1 MDPSLTSLS
10 TGVWGCT
17 FPIKAYSML
26 PLEWFSLT
34 VSSLVELS
42 AVQRFSGFTKTSSST
57 FIINYGVSNKSKS
70 DLVKEKKKSIKC
82 C

>member
-26 PLEWFSLT
+26 PLKWF
-34 VSSLVELS
+34 SLVELS
-42 AVQRFSGFTKTSSST
+42 VVQRFSGFTKTSSST

-70 DLVKEKKKSIKC
+70 DLIKKKKKSIKC